1 MTYND
6 LIRKKRDGGEL
17 NKAEID
23 YLVSGVVSGDM
34 PDYQL
39 SAFLMATYFKS
50 MTPEET
56 ALLTDAM
63 ANSGD
68 VLDLSKFGEL
78 SADKHSTGGVGDKTS
93 LIVAPI
99 VASLGAVV
107 AKMSGRALGHTGG
120 TVDKLESIPG
130 YKVELEPDEFMHQSE
145 KVGLA
150 LVGQSG
156 HLAPADKTMYALRDV
171 TSTIESIPLIASS
184 IMSKKLAAGAHNIV
198 LDVKFGS
205 GAFMEKLDDA
215 KELARAMVD
224 IGNRCG
230 RRVRAVL
237 TDMDTPLGY
246 GIGNVL
252 EVREAIDVL
261 RGEGPDDLRAVSVT
275 LAGVLISLVKGI
287 SVDEGISLAREAL
300 ASGKAYA
307 KFKEWIA
314 AQGGDIRYVSAPELF
329 GEAQVCAEVKATKSG
344 YISKMN
350 TEKIGLTSSKLGAGR
365 EKKGDTID
373 PLAGILLKKKT
384 GDKVEWGDTIAV
396 LYTSSPELAADGVKS
411 FSDAFEITN
420 EKPSPR
426 VLISKII

>member
-6 LIRKKRDGGEL
+6 IIRKKRDGGEL
-17 NKAEID
+17 TESEIN
-23 YLVSGVVSGDM
+23 YLISGVVSGDM

-56 ALLTDAM
+56 AKLTNAM
-63 ANSGD
+63 AKSGD
-68 VLDLSKFGEL
+68 TLDLGEFGEL

-130 YKVELEPDEFMHQSE
+130 YRTELEPDEFMSQSR
-145 KVGLA
+145 KIGLA

-171 TSTIESIPLIASS
+171 TSTVESIPLIASS

-205 GAFMEKLDDA
+205 GAFMHKLEDA
-215 KELARAMVD
+215 TELARAMVD

-237 TDMDTPLGY
+237 SDMDTPLGY
-246 GIGNVL
+246 AIGNVL

-261 RGEGPDDLRAVSVT
+261 RGEGPDDLREVSVT
-275 LAGVLISLVKGI
+275 LAGVLIGLVRSI
-287 SVDEGISLAREAL
+287 SADEGITLAREAL
-300 ASGKAYA
+300 ASGAAYK

-314 AQGGDIRYVSAPELF
+314 AQGGDVRYITAPELF
-329 GEAQVCAEVKATKSG
+329 GEAPVCTLVKAEESG
-344 YISKMN
+344 YISRMN
-350 TEKIGLTSSKLGAGR
+350 TEQIGLTSSRLGAGR
-365 EKKGDTID
+365 ERKGNTID

-384 GDKVEWGDTIAV
+384 GDKVEAGEVIAM
-396 LYTSSPELAADGVKS
+396 LYTSSPELAAQGVES
-411 FSDAFEITN
+411 FSAAYEIAK
-420 EKPSPR
+420 EKPASR
-426 VLISKII
+426 ELISEII

>member
-6 LIRKKRDGGEL
+6 IIRKKRDGGEL
-17 NKAEID
+17 TEPEIN
-23 YLVSGVVSGDM
+23 YLISGVVSGDI

-39 SAFLMATYFKS
+39 SAFLMAVYFKS
-50 MTPEET
+50 MTSEET
-56 ALLTDAM
+56 AILTNAM

-68 VLDLSKFGEL
+68 TLDLSEFGEL

-130 YKVELEPDEFMHQSE
+130 YKTELHPKEFITQSKE
-145 KVGLA
+145 IGIA

-156 HLAPADKTMYALRDV
+156 HLAPADKAMYALRDV

-205 GAFMEKLDDA
+205 GAFMQKCDDA
-215 KELARAMVD
+215 RELAIAMVD

-237 TDMDTPLGY
+237 SDMDTPLGY
-246 GIGNVL
+246 AIGNVL

-261 RGEGPDDLRAVSVT
+261 RGEGPDDLREVSIT
-275 LAGVLISLVKGI
+275 LAGVLISLVRSI
-287 SVDEGISLAREAL
+287 SVEEGTELAREAL
-300 ASGKAYA
+300 ASGEAYA
-307 KFKEWIA
+307 KFKEWIS
-314 AQGGDIRYVSAPELF
+314 AQGGDVRYITAPELF
-329 GEAQVCAEVKATKSG
+329 GEAPVCVEVRADVSG

-350 TEKIGLTSSKLGAGR
+350 TEKIGLTSSRLGAGR
-365 EKKGDTID
+365 EKKGDKID
-373 PLAGILLKKKT
+373 PLAGIMLKKKT
-384 GDKVEWGDTIAV
+384 GDKIDVGDVVAV
-396 LYTSSPELAADGVKS
+396 LYTSSPELAAEGAKS
-411 FSDAFEITN
+411 FKSAYEVAK
-420 EKPSPR
+420 EKPASR
-426 VLISKII
+426 ELISAII

>member
-6 LIRKKRDGGEL
+6 IIRKKRDGGEL
-17 NKAEID
+17 TESEIN
-23 YLVSGVVSGDM
+23 YLISGVVSGDM

-50 MTPEET
+50 MTPAET

-68 VLDLSKFGEL
+68 TLDLSEFGEL

-130 YKVELEPDEFMHQSE
+130 YKTELHPSEFISQS
-145 KVGLA
+145 KKIGLA

-171 TSTIESIPLIASS
+171 TSTVDSIPLIASS

-205 GAFMEKLDDA
+205 GAFMNRLEDA
-215 KELARAMVD
+215 TELARAMVD

-237 TDMDTPLGY
+237 SDMDTPLGFA
-246 GIGNVL
+246 IGNVL
-252 EVREAIDVL
+252 EVREAVDVL
-261 RGEGPDDLRAVSVT
+261 RGAGPDDLREVSTT
-275 LAGVLISLVKGI
+275 LAGVLISLVRNI
-287 SVDEGISLAREAL
+287 SVDDGISLAREAL
-300 ASGKAYA
+300 ASGAAYT
-307 KFKEWIA
+307 KFKEWIV
-314 AQGGDIRYVSAPELF
+314 AQGGDVRYITAPELF
-329 GEAQVCAEVKATKSG
+329 GEAPVCVEVRAEASG
-344 YISKMN
+344 YISRMN
-350 TEKIGLTSSKLGAGR
+350 TEKIGLTSSRLGAGR

-373 PLAGILLKKKT
+373 PLAGIMLKKKT
-384 GDKVEWGDTIAV
+384 GDKVDIGDVVAV
-396 LYTSSPELAADGVKS
+396 LYTSSPELAAEGARS
-411 FSDAFEITN
+411 FASAYEITK
-420 EKPSPR
+420 ETPPSR
-426 VLISKII
+426 ELISDII

>member
-6 LIRKKRDGGEL
+6 IIRKKRDGGEL
-17 NKAEID
+17 TEAEINH
-23 YLVSGVVSGDM
+23 LISGIVSGDM

-56 ALLTDAM
+56 ALLTNAM
-63 ANSGD
+63 ARSGD
-68 VLDLSKFGEL
+68 TLDLSEFGEL

-130 YKVELEPDEFMHQSE
+130 YKAELEPDEFMYQS
-145 KVGLA
+145 KKIGLA

-171 TSTIESIPLIASS
+171 SSTVESIPLIASS

-205 GAFMEKLDDA
+205 GAFMQKLEDA
-215 KELARAMVD
+215 TELARAMVD
-224 IGNRCG
+224 IGSRCHK
-230 RRVRAVL
+230 RVRAVL

-246 GIGNVL
+246 AIGNVL
-252 EVREAIDVL
+252 EVCEAIDVL
-261 RGEGPDDLRAVSVT
+261 RGEGPDDLREVSVT
-275 LAGVLISLVKGI
+275 LAGVLISLVRNI
-287 SVDEGISLAREAL
+287 TVDEGVTLAREAL
-300 ASGKAYA
+300 ASGAAYA
-307 KFKEWIA
+307 KFKEWIS
-314 AQGGDIRYVSAPELF
+314 AQGGDVRYITAPELF
-329 GEAQVCAEVKATKSG
+329 GKAPVCVEVKAEASG
-344 YISKMN
+344 YISRMN
-350 TEKIGLTSSKLGAGR
+350 TEKIGLTSSRLGAGR
-365 EKKGDTID
+365 EKKGDPID
-373 PLAGILLKKKT
+373 PLAGIMLKKKT
-384 GDKVEWGDTIAV
+384 GDRVEAGEVIAV
-396 LYTSSPELAADGVKS
+396 LYTSSPELAENGAKS
-411 FSDAFEITN
+411 FVSAYEITK
-420 EKPSPR
+420 EKPASR
-426 VLISKII
+426 KLISDII

>member
-6 LIRKKRDGGEL
+6 IIRKKRDGGEL
-17 NKAEID
+17 SESEIN
-23 YLVSGVVSGDM
+23 YLISGVTSGDI

-50 MTPEET
+50 MTPAET
-56 ALLTDAM
+56 AMLTDAM

-68 VLDLSKFGEL
+68 TLDLSLFGEL
-78 SADKHSTGGVGDKTS
+78 SGDKHSPGGVADKTP
-93 LIVAPI
+93 LIVAPV
-99 VASLGAVV
+99 VASLGGVV

-130 YKVELEPDEFMHQSE
+130 YKTELEPDDFIAQS
-145 KVGLA
+145 KRVGLA
-150 LVGQSG
+150 IVGQSG
-156 HLAPADKTMYALRDV
+156 HLAPADKIMYALRDV
-171 TSTIESIPLIASS
+171 TSTVDSIPLIASS

-205 GAFMEKLDDA
+205 GAFMEKLEDA

-261 RGEGPDDLRAVSVT
+261 RGEGPDDLREVSVT
-275 LAGVLISLVKGI
+275 LAGVLISLVREI
-287 SVDEGISLAREAL
+287 SVDDGISLAREAL
-300 ASGKAYA
+300 SSGAAYA
-307 KFKEWIA
+307 KFKEWIG
-314 AQGGDIRYVSAPELF
+314 AQGGDIRYITAPELF
-329 GEAQVCAEVKATKSG
+329 GEAKVCAPVKAEASG
-344 YISKMN
+344 YISRMD

-365 EKKGDTID
+365 AKKGDTIN

-384 GDKVEWGDTIAV
+384 GDKVEVGDIIAI
-396 LYTSSPELAADGVKS
+396 LHTSSPELAAEGIKN
-411 FSDAFEITN
+411 FSAAYEITK
-420 EKPSPR
+420 EKPPSR
-426 VLISKII
+426 ELISEII